1 MNQFKTLC
9 FLLLTLISLKSF
21 GQITISP
28 MEILAD
34 IKPGESKN
42 FEVMIVNGSN
52 KPLEGLTFNIKEY
65 INDKGMNKI
74 DTIKVR
80 NNDKPTHDWSIVSFV
95 KADTKNIDPILPKKG
110 KKVTINISIP
120 KDYNK
125 GLGAFS
131 YTIEPNPANAILK
144 KNGFETK
151 TQFFGRSFINIPS
164 DKSVQK
170 LELTSAQVSSKG
182 IVTLNFVNKGDKV
195 LEVKGDIIV
204 LDKNNKQ
211 MGKFD
216 LTNQY
221 NSGAQLT
228 VPLKDVSY
236 KMTSALPSKLLEKG
250 NRLIIT
256 FRDLRRD
263 FSQSF
268 VKDVKIK

>member
-1 MNQFKTLC
+1 MIQFKTFC
-9 FLLLTLISLKSF
+9 FMLLTFISLKSF

-42 FEVMIVNGSN
+42 FEVMIVNGSS

-65 INDKGMNKI
+65 INEKNMNKI
-74 DTIKVR
+74 DTVKVR
-80 NNDKPTHDWSIVSFV
+80 KNDKPTHDWSIVSFV
-95 KADTKNIDPILPKKG
+95 KADTKNMDPILPGKG
-110 KKVTINISIP
+110 KKVTINITIP
-120 KDYNK
+120 KDFKK

-131 YTIEPNPANAILK
+131 YTIEPNPAIAILK

-151 TQFFGRSFINIPS
+151 TQFFGRSFINVPV
-164 DKSVQK
+164 DNSVK
-170 LELTSAQVSSKG
+170 KIELLSAQVSSKG
-182 IVTLNFVNKGDKV
+182 IVSLELANKGDKV

-211 MGKFD
+211 LGKFD

-221 NSGAQLT
+221 SLSAQLT
-228 VPLKDVSY
+228 VPLKDVIY
-236 KMTSALPSKLLEKG
+236 KMNSVLPPNLLTKG
-250 NRLIIT
+250 NKLVIT

-268 VKDVKIK
+268 VKDVKTK

>member
-9 FLLLTLISLKSF
+9 FVLLTFISLKSF

-42 FEVMIVNGSN
+42 FEVMIVNGSQ

-65 INDKGMNKI
+65 INEKGMNKI

-80 NNDKPTHDWSIVSFV
+80 KNEKPSHDWSIAAFV
-95 KADTKNIDPILPKKG
+95 KADTKNMDPIMPGKG

-120 KDYNK
+120 KDFNK

-131 YTIEPNPANAILK
+131 YTIEPNPANMLVK

-164 DKSVQK
+164 DKAIQK
-170 LELTSAQVSSKG
+170 LELKSAQVSSKG
-182 IVTLNFVNKGDKV
+182 VISLDIVNKGDKV
-195 LEVKGDIIV
+195 LEVKGDVIV

-211 MGKFD
+211 LGKFD

-221 NSGAQLT
+221 NLGAQLT

-236 KMTSALPSKLLEKG
+236 KMSSALPQNLLSKG

-268 VKDVKIK
+268 MKDIKVK